1 MLQRV
6 GFALTFAILGLLA
19 STGISE
25 AAKGPDAR
33 DVALVTLLVVVC
45 SMAFLTLMF
54 MLRVALGG
62 VRTPPP
68 EEPTAGGHH

>member
-1 MLQRV
+1 MLRRFS
-6 GFALTFAILGLLA
+6 FAVTFAILGLLA

-33 DVALVTLLVVVC
+33 DVSLVTLLVIVC
-45 SMAFLTLMF
+45 SLTFLTLMF

-62 VRTPPP
+62 ARTPPP
-68 EEPTAGGHH
+68 EDPGAGAHH

>member
-1 MLQRV
+1 MLQRL

-33 DVALVTLLVVVC
+33 DVALVTLLVIVC
-45 SMAFLTLMF
+45 SLTFLTLIF

-62 VRTPPP
+62 ARTAPP
-68 EEPTAGGHH
+68 EEPSAGNHH

>member
-1 MLQRV
+1 MLRRFS
-6 GFALTFAILGLLA
+6 FAVTFAILGLLA

-33 DVALVTLLVVVC
+33 DVALVTLLVIVC
-45 SMAFLTLMF
+45 SLTFLTLMF
-54 MLRVALGG
+54 MLRVAFGG

-68 EEPTAGGHH
+68 EEPSAGNHH

>member
-6 GFALTFAILGLLA
+6 GFALTLAILGLLA

-45 SMAFLTLMF
+45 SMTFLTLMF

-68 EEPTAGGHH
+68 EEPNAGGHH